1 MDRRSLLRLLGL
13 SVAGLAGCA
22 SSDTQRGDPP
32 TRPAPAPSTPEPA
45 TPTPT
50 PTPSPTPTPERF
62 VDGLQPSLRETLV
75 TESDDGKL
83 QVHVPVEN
91 TTDRPLDATLVVTI
105 EDSGEEYTTSTAIT
119 VPAGASREYSVTFDV
134 AWSTA
139 TADGDPIVRELL
151 LYNPVY
157 RSPED

>member
-13 SVAGLAGCA
+13 SAVGLAGCA

-62 VDGLQPSLRETLV
+62 VDGLQPSLRETRV
-75 TESDDGKL
+75 TESSDGRL
-83 QVHVPVEN
+83 QALVPVEN
-91 TTDRPLDATLVVTI
+91 TTDESRDATLAVTI
-105 EDSGEEYTTSTAIT
+105 ESSDEEYTASTGIS

-139 TADGDPIVRELL
+139 MADGDPIVRELL

-157 RSPED
+157 RSPEG